1 MSSTGAGTDSDT
13 GADLTAATGTGT
25 DSAMD
30 SATGTPNKGTS
41 NNSGSGTPAPASSS
55 GAVKSADRTVEL
67 LELLAGYSEPL
78 TLSEIHRELNYPKS
92 SLFVLLR
99 TLVARGWVET
109 DRRGTGYS
117 IGVRALLVGTSYLDR
132 DPVIRA
138 ATRVLELLRAEINE
152 TVHLARLDGAD
163 VVYLASRE
171 SAHHLR
177 LTSRVGR
184 RVPAHATALG
194 KALLAGLD
202 DAQVDAIL
210 PTRLDALTPL
220 TTVDRE
226 ALYAELAVV
235 RERGYAAERG
245 QNTPGL
251 GCFAVALD
259 YRNPGTDAISCS
271 VPYARLDDADHA
283 AQTLEAVRRHAGELS
298 DLLRR

>member
-1 MSSTGAGTDSDT
+1 MMSTGIT
-13 GADLTAATGTGT
+13 GPDVGGVAA
-25 DSAMD
+25 AP
-30 SATGTPNKGTS
+30 AN
-41 NNSGSGTPAPASSS
+41 PAPMDPAPMDPVRISHAPTSHAPSS

-78 TLSEIHRELNYPKS
+78 TLSEIHRELAYPKS

-109 DRRGTGYS
+109 DRRGTGYA

-138 ATRVLELLRAEINE
+138 ATRVLEVLRTEVNE
-152 TVHLARLDGAD
+152 TVHLARLDGPD

-194 KALLAGLD
+194 KALLAGRTD
-202 DAQVDAIL
+202 EEVDAIL
-210 PTRLDALTPL
+210 PAQLEVITPQ
-220 TTVDRE
+220 TIVDRG
-226 ALYAELAVV
+226 ALFAELAAV

-251 GCFAVALD
+251 GCFAVSLS
-259 YRNPGTDAISCS
+259 YRTPPIDAISCS

-283 AQTLEAVRRHAGELS
+283 AQTLGAVQRHAEQLS
-298 DLLRR
+298 TLLRT

>member
-1 MSSTGAGTDSDT
+1 VKQSGTAEQTADAVADDSGSSANSSANSGGGSTGS
-13 GADLTAATGTGT
+13 AAST
-25 DSAMD
+25 
-30 SATGTPNKGTS
+30 
-41 NNSGSGTPAPASSS
+41 
-55 GAVKSADRTVEL
+55 GAVKSADRTIEL

-78 TLSEIHRELNYPKS
+78 TLSEIHRELAYPKS

-138 ATRVLELLRAEINE
+138 ATRMLEELRAEVNE

-184 RVPAHATALG
+184 RVPAYATALG
-194 KALLAGLD
+194 KALLAGRS
-202 DAQVDAIL
+202 DAEVDALL
-210 PTRLDALTPL
+210 PAKLEPLTPQTVTDRDALF
-220 TTVDRE
+220 
-226 ALYAELAVV
+226 AELALV
-235 RERGYAAERG
+235 RERGYATERG

-251 GCFAVALD
+251 GCFAVALE
-259 YRNPGTDAISCS
+259 YRLPPIDAISCS
-271 VPYARLDDADHA
+271 VPYARLDDPRHA
-283 AQTLEAVRRHAGELS
+283 AETLDAVRRHAGRLS
-298 DLLRR
+298 FLLRP

>member
-1 MSSTGAGTDSDT
+1 MNGA
-13 GADLTAATGTGT
+13 AA
-25 DSAMD
+25 
-30 SATGTPNKGTS
+30 P
-41 NNSGSGTPAPASSS
+41 

-67 LELLAGYSEPL
+67 LELLAKHTEPL
-78 TLSEIHRELNYPKS
+78 TLSEIHRELSYPKS

-138 ATRVLELLRAEINE
+138 ATRELEQLRAEVNE
-152 TVHLARLDGAD
+152 TVHLARLDGPD

-184 RVPAHATALG
+184 RVPAYATALG
-194 KALLAGLD
+194 KALLAGRT
-202 DAQVDAIL
+202 DAEVDALL
-210 PTRLDALTPL
+210 PARLEPLTPQTVADRDALF
-220 TTVDRE
+220 
-226 ALYAELAVV
+226 AELARV
-235 RERGYAAERG
+235 RECGYASERG

-251 GCFAVALD
+251 GCFAVTLD
-259 YRNPGTDAISCS
+259 NRLPPVDAISCS
-271 VPYARLDDADHA
+271 VPFARLDDAGHA
-283 AQTLEAVRRHAGELS
+283 DEVLEAVRRHAAGLNR
-298 DLLRR
+298 LLRT

>member
-1 MSSTGAGTDSDT
+1 MRTGSGRTD
-13 GADLTAATGTGT
+13 AATAT
-25 DSAMD
+25 SAVEAKAAD
-30 SATGTPNKGTS
+30 VKAT
-41 NNSGSGTPAPASSS
+41 
-55 GAVKSADRTVEL
+55 AVKSADRTIEL
-67 LELLAGYSEPL
+67 LELLAGYDEPL

-138 ATRVLELLRAEINE
+138 ATRVLELLRTEVNE

-194 KALLAGLD
+194 KALLAGLT
-202 DAQVDAIL
+202 DAEA
-210 PTRLDALTPL
+210 DALLPARLEAITPR
-220 TTVDRE
+220 TIVDRGR
-226 ALYAELAVV
+226 LFAELAEI
-235 RERGYAAERG
+235 RELGYAAERG

-259 YRNPGTDAISCS
+259 YRVPPTDAISCS
-271 VPYARLDDADHA
+271 VPYSRLDDAEHA
-283 AQTLEAVRRHAGELS
+283 AQVLAAVRRHADELS
-298 DLLRR
+298 TLLRP

>member
-1 MSSTGAGTDSDT
+1 MAEAVRDAKDAMARERGAVKQSGTAAQAAGERVDGSAAPTASASTGS
-13 GADLTAATGTGT
+13 AAST
-25 DSAMD
+25 
-30 SATGTPNKGTS
+30 
-41 NNSGSGTPAPASSS
+41 
-55 GAVKSADRTVEL
+55 GAVKSADRTIEL

-78 TLSEIHRELNYPKS
+78 TLTEIHRELAYPKS

-138 ATRVLELLRAEINE
+138 ATRVLEELRTEVNE

-184 RVPAHATALG
+184 RVPAYATALG
-194 KALLAGLD
+194 KALLSGRT
-202 DAQVDAIL
+202 DAEVDALL
-210 PTRLDALTPL
+210 PAKLEPLTPQTVTDRDALF
-220 TTVDRE
+220 
-226 ALYAELAVV
+226 AELALV
-235 RERGYAAERG
+235 RERGYATERG

-251 GCFAVALD
+251 GCFAVALE
-259 YRNPGTDAISCS
+259 YRLPPIDAISCS
-271 VPYARLDDADHA
+271 VPYARLDDPGHA
-283 AQTLEAVRRHAGELS
+283 GQTLDAVRRHAGQLS
-298 DLLRR
+298 FLLRP

>member
-1 MSSTGAGTDSDT
+1 MKQNQ
-13 GADLTAATGTGT
+13 AATGGAVSTT
-25 DSAMD
+25 AV
-30 SATGTPNKGTS
+30 S
-41 NNSGSGTPAPASSS
+41 NAAASN
-55 GAVKSADRTVEL
+55 GAVKSADRAIEL

-78 TLSEIHRELNYPKS
+78 TLSEIHRELSYPKS

-138 ATRVLELLRAEINE
+138 ATRVLEQLRAEINE
-152 TVHLARLDGAD
+152 TVHLARLDGCD

-194 KALLAGLD
+194 KALLAART
-202 DAQVDAIL
+202 DAEVDALL
-210 PTRLDALTPL
+210 PANLEALTPQ
-220 TTVDRE
+220 TVTDRG
-226 ALYAELAVV
+226 ALFAELAEV
-235 RERGYAAERG
+235 RERGYATERG

-259 YRNPGTDAISCS
+259 YRMPPTDAISCS
-271 VPYARLDDADHA
+271 VPYARLDDPGHA
-283 AQTLEAVRRHAGELS
+283 ADTLAAVRRHAGQLGMV
-298 DLLRR
+298 LRP

>member
-1 MSSTGAGTDSDT
+1 MAEAVRDAKDAMARERGAVKQSGTAAQAAGERVDGSAAPTASASTGS
-13 GADLTAATGTGT
+13 AA
-25 DSAMD
+25 
-30 SATGTPNKGTS
+30 
-41 NNSGSGTPAPASSS
+41 SS
-55 GAVKSADRTVEL
+55 GAVKSADRTIEL

-78 TLSEIHRELNYPKS
+78 TLSEIHRELAYPKS

-138 ATRVLELLRAEINE
+138 ATRVLEELRTEVNE

-184 RVPAHATALG
+184 RVPAYATALG
-194 KALLAGLD
+194 KALLSGRT
-202 DAQVDAIL
+202 DAEVDALL
-210 PTRLDALTPL
+210 PAKLEPLTPQTVTDRDALF
-220 TTVDRE
+220 
-226 ALYAELAVV
+226 AELALV
-235 RERGYAAERG
+235 RERGYATERG

-251 GCFAVALD
+251 GCFAVALE
-259 YRNPGTDAISCS
+259 YRLPPIDAISCS
-271 VPYARLDDADHA
+271 VPYARLDDPGHA
-283 AQTLEAVRRHAGELS
+283 GQTLDAVRRHAGQLS
-298 DLLRR
+298 FLLRP

>member
-1 MSSTGAGTDSDT
+1 M
-13 GADLTAATGTGT
+13 
-25 DSAMD
+25 
-30 SATGTPNKGTS
+30 
-41 NNSGSGTPAPASSS
+41 
-55 GAVKSADRTVEL
+55 KSADRTVEL
-67 LELLAGYSEPL
+67 LELLANHNEPL
-78 TLSEIHRELNYPKS
+78 TLSEIHRELAYPKS

-138 ATRVLELLRAEINE
+138 ATRVLEQLRAEINE
-152 TVHLARLDGAD
+152 TVHLARLDGPD

-194 KALLAGLD
+194 KSLLAART
-202 DAQVDAIL
+202 DAEVDAIL
-210 PTRLDALTPL
+210 PATLGPITAHTL
-220 TTVDRE
+220 VDRG
-226 ALYAELAVV
+226 ALFADLAAI
-235 RERGYAAERG
+235 RERGYAVERG
-245 QNTPGL
+245 ENTPGL

-259 YRNPGTDAISCS
+259 YRTPAADAISCS
-271 VPYARLDDADHA
+271 VPYARLDDPDHA
-283 AQTLEAVRRHAGELS
+283 ADTLAAVRRHAAELS
-298 DLLRR
+298 TLLRP

>member
-1 MSSTGAGTDSDT
+1 MTEPELSD
-13 GADLTAATGTGT
+13 LAAAPV
-25 DSAMD
+25 DAAPVD
-30 SATGTPNKGTS
+30 
-41 NNSGSGTPAPASSS
+41 PAPVGSAPTGHAPSS

-78 TLSEIHRELNYPKS
+78 TLSEIHRELAYPKS

-109 DRRGTGYS
+109 DRRGTGYA

-138 ATRVLELLRAEINE
+138 ATRVLELLRTEVNE

-194 KALLAGLD
+194 KALLAGRTD
-202 DAQVDAIL
+202 EEVDAIL
-210 PTRLDALTPL
+210 PDRLEAITPQ
-220 TTVDRE
+220 TTVDRD
-226 ALYAELAVV
+226 ALFAELAVV

-251 GCFAVALD
+251 GCFAVSLS
-259 YRNPGTDAISCS
+259 YRMPPTDAISCS

-283 AQTLEAVRRHAGELS
+283 AQMLEAVRRHAEQLS
-298 DLLRR
+298 TLLRT

>member
-1 MSSTGAGTDSDT
+1 MDGAAGPETKGSGRVTEQGTAAHSGTD
-13 GADLTAATGTGT
+13 GAPGTVHVN
-25 DSAMD
+25 A
-30 SATGTPNKGTS
+30 
-41 NNSGSGTPAPASSS
+41 S
-55 GAVKSADRTVEL
+55 GAVKSADRTIEL

-78 TLSEIHRELNYPKS
+78 TLSEIHRRLAYPKS

-138 ATRVLELLRAEINE
+138 ATRVLELLRAEVNE

-184 RVPAHATALG
+184 RGPAHATALR
-194 KALLAGLD
+194 KALRAGLSD
-202 DAQVDAIL
+202 DAPDAVL
-210 PTRLDALTPL
+210 PLP
-220 TTVDRE
+220 
-226 ALYAELAVV
+226 
-235 RERGYAAERG
+235 
-245 QNTPGL
+245 P
-251 GCFAVALD
+251 
-259 YRNPGTDAISCS
+259 P
-271 VPYARLDDADHA
+271 AR
-283 AQTLEAVRRHAGELS
+283 
-298 DLLRR
+298 